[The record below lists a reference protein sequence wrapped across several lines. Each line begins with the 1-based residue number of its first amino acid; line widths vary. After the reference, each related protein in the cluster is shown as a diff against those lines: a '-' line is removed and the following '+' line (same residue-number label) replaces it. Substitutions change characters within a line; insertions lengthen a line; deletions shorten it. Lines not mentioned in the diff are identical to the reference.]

1 MFTQQIIL
9 LTILCQVGVGFS
21 LLSSASSFFSSP
33 SSTSSIRNAY
43 STSTSTSTSLAYAFD
58 TKEKTVTSTEEI
70 IHEMTTGTGTAVLEG
85 VPVVTTTEDDDSWT
99 TTTQYYDVDAIIDGI
114 DDAYS
119 TLDIINFDDID
130 IDIDNESTTTRSST
144 MQQEQ
149 DRIRESIQESIENE
163 MEDEI
168 AMLHRVNA
176 QPDLIDQETGR
187 VTIIPTLLRRSVPL
201 TESTSPLL
209 FFTEEELHTAIVK
222 RTMRK
227 LAQRRTSSTTATAT
241 QAQTQ
246 TQTHTSIVVSI
257 QKSPTTNLAAL
268 QAEFKKVIALHK

>member
-85 VPVVTTTEDDDSWT
+85 VPVITTTEDDDSWA

-130 IDIDNESTTTRSST
+130 VDVDNESTTTRSST

-149 DRIRESIQESIENE
+149 DRIRESIQESIEND

-187 VTIIPTLLRRSVPL
+187 VTLIPTLLRRSVPL

-227 LAQRRTSSTTATAT
+227 LAQRRTSSTTATQV
-241 QAQTQ
+241 QAAP
-246 TQTHTSIVVSI
+246 QTHTSIVVSI
-257 QKSPTTNLAAL
+257 QKSPTTNLEAL
-268 QAEFKKVIALHK
+268 QAEFKRVTASHK

>member
-1 MFTQQIIL
+1 MHHTKYNFHQQELLVNEQRNEQEAENRNTYTYTMFTQQIIL

-43 STSTSTSTSLAYAFD
+43 STSTSTSLAYAFD

-70 IHEMTTGTGTAVLEG
+70 INAMTPSAGVGTAVLEG
-85 VPVVTTTEDDDSWT
+85 VPVVTTTEDDDSWA

-119 TLDIINFDDID
+119 TLDIVNFDDID
-130 IDIDNESTTTRSST
+130 IDMDNESTTRSSN

-187 VTIIPTLLRRSVPL
+187 VTIIPTLLECTVVRVDLTLALFHGRRI
-201 TESTSPLL
+201 TYRDRETNHA
-209 FFTEEELHTAIVK
+209 EI
-222 RTMRK
+222 
-227 LAQRRTSSTTATAT
+227 STT
-241 QAQTQ
+241 
-246 TQTHTSIVVSI
+246 
-257 QKSPTTNLAAL
+257 PYYY
-268 QAEFKKVIALHK
+268 

>member
-1 MFTQQIIL
+1 MHHTKYNFHQQELLVNEQRNEQEAENRNTYTYTMFTQQIIL

-43 STSTSTSTSLAYAFD
+43 STSTSTSLAYAFD

-85 VPVVTTTEDDDSWT
+85 VPVIATTEDDDSWT

-119 TLDIINFDDID
+119 TLDIVNFDDID
-130 IDIDNESTTTRSST
+130 IDMDNESTTRSSN

-187 VTIIPTLLRRSVPL
+187 VTIIPTLLECTVVRVDLTLALFHGRRI
-201 TESTSPLL
+201 TYRDRETNHA
-209 FFTEEELHTAIVK
+209 EI
-222 RTMRK
+222 
-227 LAQRRTSSTTATAT
+227 STT
-241 QAQTQ
+241 
-246 TQTHTSIVVSI
+246 
-257 QKSPTTNLAAL
+257 PYYY
-268 QAEFKKVIALHK
+268 